1 MITAAGHRHQLDNVL
16 IYAADYDGN
25 DGGAIERAL
34 VNHQY
39 YFILKIFFLVDPK
52 KTNRPKKYLIF
63 LWLMNTT
70 AHKKIQNIG

>member
-39 YFILKIFFLVDPK
+39 YFILKIFFWLTQK
-52 KTNRPKKYLIF
+52 KQ
-63 LWLMNTT
+63 T
-70 AHKKIQNIG
+70 AQKNI